1 MGTFKTTQNKIH
13 LHLIISV
20 ALNKMPYLGGP
31 TYLAKALSFAA
42 GVLYQEQNM
51 KSNRFRKHKFMPTP
65 RHDRLQ
71 VMILVSDGASDDNF
85 DKQATHLHEKMLVK
99 IAAVVT
105 KSFNKER
112 LLPITRFDGS
122 IFTMDQQQALS
133 IWLWR
138 QQVRNIKKIYEKV

>member
-1 MGTFKTTQNKIH
+1 
-13 LHLIISV
+13 
-20 ALNKMPYLGGP
+20 
-31 TYLAKALSFAA
+31 
-42 GVLYQEQNM
+42 M
-51 KSNRFRKHKFMPTP
+51 KSGRFRKHKFMPTP

-71 VMILVSDGASDDNF
+71 VMIVVSDGASDDNF

-105 KSFNKER
+105 KSFNRDR

-122 IFTMDQQQALS
+122 VFLLDQQQALS

-138 QQVRNIKKIYEKV
+138 QQRMWTENFAEYVEREKTLTNLMESSRQIQQPQSPRKKKKKQLQPKPETKRTN